1 MRNSCTTLIL
11 LGLLAV
17 SACAQEVPV
26 AAPPPRKQEATQAA
40 QPAAKLPPDRRKF
53 AVVITGIGGED
64 AYVEKFGGWKDRLR
78 QALVNR
84 LGFAEDQVYSL
95 TEKPGEDEQRA
106 TAEAVR
112 QTFSK
117 LRTAAV
123 AESQIFV
130 FFIGHGSFDGKI
142 AKFNLAG
149 PDLSAS
155 DYGQLIDGIKSRLV
169 VIVNMASASGEF
181 VKPLSGKGRIIITAT
196 KSGMEQNAPKFA
208 EHFIASLANP
218 EADADKNG
226 RVSALESFNYAAK
239 LTADSFKQAG
249 TLVTE
254 HALLDDNGDGTGHP
268 GAESGDGALARTT
281 YLDSIPQQQAGG
293 DLELAKLFED
303 RMRLE
308 GEVEQLKLRKAEM
321 KAEDYEAALEKMLI
335 DLARLSRD
343 IRSRQKK

>member
-1 MRNSCTTLIL
+1 MRHCSTTLIML
-11 LGLLAV
+11 ALLAV
-17 SACAQEVPV
+17 SACAQDIPATSETQMPSVQEK
-26 AAPPPRKQEATQAA
+26 KQP
-40 QPAAKLPPDRRKF
+40 PAAKLPPDRRKF
-53 AVVITGIGGED
+53 AVLITGIGGEE

-95 TEKPGEDEQRA
+95 TEKPAEDEQRA

-112 QTFSK
+112 LTFAS
-117 LRTAAV
+117 LRKAAGPD
-123 AESQIFV
+123 SQIFV
-130 FFIGHGSFDGKI
+130 FFIGHGSFDGKV

-149 PDLSAS
+149 PDLSAA
-155 DYGQLIDGIKSRLV
+155 DYAQLLDGIKTRTMV
-169 VIVNMASASGEF
+169 VVNMASASGEF

-226 RVSALESFNYAAK
+226 RVSALESFNYAVK
-239 LTADSFKQAG
+239 LTGDSFKQAG

-254 HALLDDNGDGTGHP
+254 HALIDDNGDGVGHP
-268 GAESGDGALARTT
+268 AAEAGDGALAKTT

-308 GEVEQLKLRKAEM
+308 GEIEQLKLRKTEL
-321 KAEDYEAALEKMLI
+321 KPEDYEAALEKMLL

-343 IRSRQKK
+343 IRARQKK